1 MSMGVTIWFP
11 VYRLLE
17 EYLQGSNFIH
27 IPYIYLI
34 KLRPRLN
41 AAYGSKLPIHAALK

>member
-1 MSMGVTIWFP
+1 MPKTSLGVIRVLKLVRIATIWFP

-17 EYLQGSNFIH
+17 EYLQGSNCIH

-34 KLRPRLN
+34 
-41 AAYGSKLPIHAALK
+41 